1 MGIEGIDILK
11 NSETGR
17 ATKRET
23 EDWMMRNAL
32 SRGDRREREGNFKSP
47 IPRVYVFVPNID
59 GGTCVDAASKF
70 HRHVGNRSMAFYTAG
85 DDWTYGLAPRPWDMI
100 CFYNDKGALKVRGR
114 SLEDVVLELLTKK
127 QLMLLLE
134 AKDAYEVR
142 EAR

>member
-32 SRGDRREREGNFKSP
+32 SPGDRREREGNWKFP
-47 IPRVYVFVPNID
+47 VPRAYIFVPDI
-59 GGTCVDAASKF
+59 GGETCTDAVSKF
-70 HRHVGNRSMAFYTAG
+70 RKHVGNRSIGFYTAG

-127 QLMLLLE
+127 KLMLLLE

-142 EAR
+142 EVR